1 MAEGFMI
8 DVWILGGY
16 LGAGKTT
23 ALNEMLCGGP
33 IAQANPALIIN
44 EFGKIGVDGALVE
57 RRELARF
64 EINKGSL
71 FCICTKTDFLKALS
85 DIAGSGKHNA
95 VLIEATGIAEPVD
108 IENFLTEGPHA
119 GKFRLRGNLCIVD
132 AAHFTQVAAYLKPA
146 VSQVCWADGMIIN
159 KCDLVDAQQ
168 LKMLRAILETMN
180 PNVPVMETAFG
191 KVHPAFLDKIIHRS
205 HRENLV
211 ACAPEQIF
219 AVSFSTNQ
227 TVSAEKFFSV
237 LENMKSS
244 ILRLKGNVGFD
255 SGPVFVEVVCQ
266 SVHSRPVVRE
276 LSLQNK
282 AGTAFTVIA
291 WNTDKDFLRRQ
302 FEECWLNIP
311 LKLENVRPEC
321 CS

>member
-1 MAEGFMI
+1 MI

-23 ALNEMLCGGP
+23 ALNELLCGGP

-44 EFGKIGVDGALVE
+44 EFGKIGVDGALVQ
-57 RRELARF
+57 RRELTRF

-85 DIAGSGKHNA
+85 DIAGSGMHKA

-119 GKFRLRGNLCIVD
+119 GYFRLRGNLCIVD
-132 AAHFTQVAAYLKPA
+132 AAHFTQVAAYLRPA
-146 VSQVCWADGMIIN
+146 VSQVCWADAMIIN

-168 LKMLRAILETMN
+168 LKMLRTILETMN
-180 PNVPVMETAFG
+180 PNVPIMETAFG
-191 KVHPAFLDKIIHRS
+191 KIEPAFLDHITHRS
-205 HRENLV
+205 RRENLV
-211 ACAPEQIF
+211 SCAPERIF

-227 TVSAEKFFSV
+227 AVSEEKFFSV

-244 ILRLKGNVGFD
+244 ILRLKGNVALD
-255 SGPVFVEVVCQ
+255 SGPVFMEVVCQ
-266 SVHSRPVVRE
+266 SVHSRPVVGE
-276 LSLQNK
+276 ISLQNK

-302 FEECWLNIP
+302 FEECWLNMP

>member
-1 MAEGFMI
+1 MI

-23 ALNEMLCGGP
+23 ALNELLTGGP

-44 EFGKIGVDGALVE
+44 EFGQIGVDGDLVQ

-85 DIAGSGKHNA
+85 EIAVSGKHKA

-119 GKFRLRGNLCIVD
+119 GSFCLRGNLCIVD
-132 AAHFTQVAAYLKPA
+132 AAHFTQVAAYLRPA
-146 VSQVCWADGMIIN
+146 VSQVCWADGIIIN
-159 KCDLVDAQQ
+159 KCDLVAEPQ
-168 LKMLRAILETMN
+168 LKMLRTILETMN

-191 KVHPAFLDKIIHRS
+191 KIEQPFLDHITHRS
-205 HRENLV
+205 RRENLV
-211 ACAPEQIF
+211 SCAPEQLF

-227 TVSAEKFFSV
+227 TVSEEKFFGV

-244 ILRLKGNVGFD
+244 ILRLKGNVAFD
-255 SGPVFVEVVCQ
+255 SGRVFVEVVCQ
-266 SVHSRPVVRE
+266 SVQRRPEVGE

-291 WNTDKDFLRRQ
+291 WNTDKEYLRRQ
-302 FEECWLNIP
+302 FEQCWSSMP
-311 LKLENVRPEC
+311 LKIDNVKREC

>member
-1 MAEGFMI
+1 MI

-23 ALNEMLCGGP
+23 ALNELLCGGP

-44 EFGKIGVDGALVE
+44 EFGKIGVDGAMVE
-57 RRELARF
+57 RRELMRF

-85 DIAGSGKHNA
+85 DIAGGGKHQA

-119 GKFRLRGNLCIVD
+119 GYFHLRGNLCIVD
-132 AAHFTQVAAYLKPA
+132 AAHFTQVAAYLRPA
-146 VSQVCWADGMIIN
+146 VAQVCWADAIIIN

-168 LKMLRAILETMN
+168 LTMLRAILKTMN
-180 PNVPVMETAFG
+180 PNVPVAETAFG
-191 KVHPAFLDKIIHRS
+191 KIEPSFLGHITHRS
-205 HRENLV
+205 RKENLV
-211 ACAPEQIF
+211 SCAPERIF
-219 AVSFSTNQ
+219 AVSFSTHQ
-227 TVSAEKFFSV
+227 AVSEEKFFSV

-244 ILRLKGNVGFD
+244 ILRLKGNVALD
-255 SGPVFVEVVCQ
+255 SGPVFMEVVCQ
-266 SVHSRPVVRE
+266 SVHSRPVVGE
-276 LSLQNK
+276 ISLQNK

-311 LKLENVRPEC
+311 LKIENVKPVC

>member
-1 MAEGFMI
+1 MI

-23 ALNEMLCGGP
+23 ALNELLCGGP

-44 EFGKIGVDGALVE
+44 EFGKIGVDGALVH
-57 RRELARF
+57 RRELTRF

-85 DIAGSGKHNA
+85 DIAGSGKHQA

-119 GKFRLRGNLCIVD
+119 GYFRLRGNLCVVD

-168 LKMLRAILETMN
+168 LKMLRTVLETMN
-180 PNVPVMETAFG
+180 LRAPVMETAFG
-191 KVHPAFLDKIIHRS
+191 KIKPTFLNLITHRCHS
-205 HRENLV
+205 ENLV
-211 ACAPEQIF
+211 SCAPEQIF

-227 TVSAEKFFSV
+227 AVSEEKFFNV
-237 LENMKSS
+237 LEKMKSS
-244 ILRLKGNVGFD
+244 ILRLKGNVAFD

-266 SVHSRPVVRE
+266 SVNRRPVIQDI
-276 LSLQNK
+276 STQNN
-282 AGTAFTVIA
+282 AATAFTVIV
-291 WNTDKDFLRRQ
+291 WNTDKDFLCRQ
-302 FEECWLNIP
+302 FEECWPSMP
-311 LKLENVRPEC
+311 LKIENVKPEC

>member
-1 MAEGFMI
+1 MI

>member
-1 MAEGFMI
+1 MI

-23 ALNEMLCGGP
+23 ALNELLRGGP

-85 DIAGSGKHNA
+85 DIAGSGKHQA

-132 AAHFTQVAAYLKPA
+132 AAHFTQVAAYLKPT
-146 VSQVCWADGMIIN
+146 VSQVCWADAIIIN

-180 PNVPVMETAFG
+180 PNVPFMETAFG
-191 KVHPAFLDKIIHRS
+191 KVHPAFLHEIIHRS
-205 HRENLV
+205 RRENLV
-211 ACAPEQIF
+211 PCAPEQIF
-219 AVSFSTNQ
+219 AVSFSTNRA
-227 TVSAEKFFSV
+227 VSENKFFSV
-237 LENMKSS
+237 LEKLKSS
-244 ILRLKGNVGFD
+244 ILRLKGNVAFD

-266 SVHSRPVVRE
+266 TASMRPAVLE
-276 LSLQNK
+276 ITSQNK
-282 AGTAFTVIA
+282 AATAFTVIA
-291 WNTDKDFLRRQ
+291 WNTDKEFLRQQ
-302 FEECWLNIP
+302 FGHCWQLIH
-311 LKLENVRPEC
+311 LVKEDVRPEC